1 MFIIFG
7 WKWKNSPT
15 IVEKKWKINS
25 YFHINS
31 VIINLS
37 TYQQWLD
44 FAFINP
50 DSIVFRSLYT
60 NYIATAFYFI
70 TSSRTVTQY
79 VRSRIPRRRLFFAL
93 VKLHAGFASKKKRF
107 QNCLQ
112 LGLWVW
118 TLFHMSSLFAALY
131 LDRLRHGPNSSYLSR
146 LFCFFK
152 WETKWE

>member
-79 VRSRIPRRRLFFAL
+79 VRSRIPRRRLFFSL
-93 VKLHAGFASKKKRF
+93 VKLHAGFANNTKKTISK
-107 QNCLQ
+107 LPSA
-112 LGLWVW
+112 WI
-118 TLFHMSSLFAALY
+118 MSLNAFPYVLVIRGSIFGQIAAW
-131 LDRLRHGPNSSYLSR
+131 S
-146 LFCFFK
+146 K
-152 WETKWE
+152 